1 MIGKAKYFFD
11 TYAIIE
17 ILNDN
22 PSYTRYKE
30 ISMIT
35 GLLNL
40 GELVY
45 WMLKDHKKIKANL
58 VNELKKSML
67 NVEFEDIIEGMKF
80 KYQHMKKKFSFV
92 DCVGY
97 MMASRRDLIFVT
109 GDEGFRD
116 MPNVEFVK

>member
-1 MIGKAKYFFD
+1 MSGKARYFFD

-22 PSYTRYKE
+22 SSYTRYKE
-30 ISMIT
+30 VSMIT
-35 GLLNL
+35 GLLNI

-45 WMLKDHKKIKANL
+45 WMLREHKKIKANL
-58 VNELKKSML
+58 VNELKKPML
-67 NVEFEDIIEGMKF
+67 DVGFEDIIEGMKF
-80 KYQHMKKKFSFV
+80 KYQHIKKKFSFV

-97 MMASRRDLIFVT
+97 IMASRRDLIFVT
-109 GDEGFRD
+109 GDKAFKD